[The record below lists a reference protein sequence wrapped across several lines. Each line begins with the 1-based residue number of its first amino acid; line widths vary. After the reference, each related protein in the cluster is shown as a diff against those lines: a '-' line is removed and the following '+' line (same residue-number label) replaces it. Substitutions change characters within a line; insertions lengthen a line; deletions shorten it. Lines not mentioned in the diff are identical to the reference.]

1 MMRPVALPIAFL
13 LLTGAVQPAT
23 PPPRHTYLI
32 PDQRRVVQGWHVS
45 NAAEE
50 DGGRLVRMTRRVGRY
65 VLVYDISFWR
75 ANPGPLAQANV
86 GLPDGDQCAYDEW
99 RRDPD
104 AGNLWRP
111 ETNLAAR
118 SRAVRA
124 VFTRGLAG
132 CHISIGRIAAAMRG
146 FDSAFALVAHY
157 AELSRRSTIAE
168 NGWIMRH

>member
-1 MMRPVALPIAFL
+1 MIGRVALPIIAL
-13 LLTGAVQPAT
+13 LIAAAGQAAAS
-23 PPPRHTYLI
+23 PRHTYLI
-32 PDQRRVVQGWHVS
+32 PDQRRIIQGWHVS

-50 DGGRLVRMTRRVGRY
+50 DGGRLVRMTRTVGRY

-86 GLPDGDQCAYDEW
+86 GLPDGDQCASDEW
-99 RRDPD
+99 RRDPNSP
-104 AGNLWRP
+104 NLWRP

-124 VFTRGLAG
+124 VFTQGLAG
-132 CHISIGRIAAAMRG
+132 CHIAPGRAAAALRG
-146 FDSAFALVAHY
+146 FDSAFALAAHY

-168 NGWIMRH
+168 NDWILRH